1 MSSNTTLH
9 QWLGAISQGF
19 VAHSAPVVDKHP
31 QSSLA
36 LAWAQWREKQR
47 LHAALR
53 EPNDLGNA
61 TRRDLGLAE
70 RLSPQM
76 PWADHDRGRW

>member
-1 MSSNTTLH
+1 M
-9 QWLGAISQGF
+9 
-19 VAHSAPVVDKHP
+19 
-31 QSSLA
+31 A

-53 EPNDLGNA
+53 ELNDLGNA

-70 RLSPQM
+70 RSNPQM

>member
-1 MSSNTTLH
+1 MSSNTILP
-9 QWLGAISQGF
+9 QWLRAMSPGF
-19 VAHSAPVVDKHP
+19 VAHPAPVADKVP

-47 LHAALR
+47 WHAALR
-53 EPNDLGNA
+53 SLNDLGNA

-70 RLSPQM
+70 RSNLQM

>member
-1 MSSNTTLH
+1 MSSNTILH
-9 QWLGAISQGF
+9 QWLRTMRMGF
-19 VAHSAPVVDKHP
+19 VAHSAAVADPHS
-31 QSSLA
+31 QSSVA

-47 LHAALR
+47 WHAAVRSLD
-53 EPNDLGNA
+53 DLGNA

-70 RLSPQM
+70 RSKPQM